1 MVSGAGYSE
10 KGVGEEG
17 RDGGWV
23 GGEEEL
29 GPDGIKRYGGKTE
42 GKNLKEAEQCVQKQ
56 GWGPGLGH
64 SYNPSTEKLSCTS
77 QPEPC
82 ETLTQR
88 KE

>member
-1 MVSGAGYSE
+1 MVSGAGHTE

-42 GKNLKEAEQCVQKQ
+42 EGKSLKEAEQCVQKQ
-56 GWGPGLGH
+56 GWGRGWGPAVIPALRSYPALPSLG
-64 SYNPSTEKLSCTS
+64 PVR
-77 QPEPC
+77 P
-82 ETLTQR
+82 
-88 KE
+88 